1 MNRNIE
7 VKARANDLASLEL
20 VLRRR
25 CSEPAVLLQRDTFF
39 RCDSGR
45 LKLREEGSTAELI
58 FYSRNSDAGAR
69 ESQYWRCP
77 MSDAP
82 GSAALLAAAFGI
94 DGVVQKQRLLF
105 QIGQTRVHLDTVE
118 ELGTFVELEV
128 VLSDLQTTEEG
139 KQIATAL
146 MTELGIASAD
156 LIGPAYIDL
165 IRSKHTN
172 TV

>member
-1 MNRNIE
+1 MNRNVE
-7 VKARANDLASLEL
+7 VKARVEDLAQLEL
-20 VLRRR
+20 QLRRR
-25 CSEPAVLLQRDTFF
+25 CSEPTVLVQRDTFF

-45 LKLREEGSTAELI
+45 LKLREEGATAELI
-58 FYSRNSDAGAR
+58 FYSRNSETEAR
-69 ESQYWRCP
+69 QSQYWRSSIHDIAS
-77 MSDAP
+77 MV
-82 GSAALLAAAFGI
+82 ALLTAAFGI

-118 ELGTFVELEV
+118 NLGAFVELEV
-128 VLSDLQTTEEG
+128 VLSDLQTLDEG
-139 KQIATAL
+139 KHIATAL
-146 MTELGIASAD
+146 MNELGIASAN

>member
-1 MNRNIE
+1 
-7 VKARANDLASLEL
+7 
-20 VLRRR
+20 
-25 CSEPAVLLQRDTFF
+25 
-39 RCDSGR
+39 
-45 LKLREEGSTAELI
+45 
-58 FYSRNSDAGAR
+58 
-69 ESQYWRCP
+69 

-82 GSAALLAAAFGI
+82 GSAALLTAAFGI

-118 ELGTFVELEV
+118 NLGAFVELEV
-128 VLSDLQTTEEG
+128 VLSDLQTTDDG

-146 MTELGIASAD
+146 MNELGIAPAD

-165 IRSKHTN
+165 IKTKHTS